1 MESQLR
7 GAEQESSRDQPFM
20 CSFCLRSR
28 EETGLL
34 VGAPTAA
41 ICRDCA
47 AGALVLFRES
57 SPDAHRSL
65 PDAPWATLND
75 DELLERLPQVAL
87 ARDQVEAHL
96 RRWVGVARDRN
107 ISWASI
113 GQSLGMSRQSA
124 WERFHQGQSEG
135 PTQAS
140 ATSDQ

>member
-1 MESQLR
+1 MESRSRDL
-7 GAEQESSRDQPFM
+7 EQESNRADPFM

-41 ICRDCA
+41 ICRECA

-57 SPDAHRSL
+57 SPDVHRSL
-65 PDAPWATLND
+65 PDAPWDTLNN
-75 DELLERLPQVAL
+75 DELLERLPQVAQ

-124 WERFHQGQSEG
+124 WERFHQGQPEV

-140 ATSDQ
+140 STSHQ